1 MENLYFV
8 LVSTPGLFASIIRQV
23 TGIEYCHVALAFDPD
38 LHETYSVGRRVPSVP
53 VIAGFVQEDAHRIL
67 QVFPTASYR
76 VVSYPCSAEFKDR
89 LRRELRRCWQRRFH
103 FHYCVLG
110 LPFILMGRPFYQK
123 NHFTCSSFLAR
134 VLSKNGMHLFSK
146 HFSLVTPRDF
156 YELPGTRLVY
166 EGSLAGYIGRQPLLY
181 EKRRAYEA

>member
-1 MENLYFV
+1 MEQLYFV
-8 LVSTPGLFASIIRQV
+8 LVSTPGLFASLIRLV

-38 LHETYSVGRRVPSVP
+38 LRETYSVGRRVPSVP
-53 VIAGFVQEDAHRIL
+53 IIAGFVQEDARRIL
-67 QVFPTASYR
+67 DVFPTASYR
-76 VVSYPCSAEFKDR
+76 VVSYPCDPDCKER
-89 LRRELRRCWQRRFH
+89 LRRELRICWRRRFH

-134 VLSKNGMHLFSK
+134 VLSKNGMHLFGK

-156 YELPGTRLVY
+156 FELPGTRLVY
-166 EGSLAGYIGRQPLLY
+166 EGPLAGYVDHRPRLY
-181 EKRRAYEA
+181 EKRRVYES

>member
-76 VVSYPCSAEFKDR
+76 FSFSLLCPGASVYSDGAA
-89 LRRELRRCWQRRFH
+89 L
-103 FHYCVLG
+103 
-110 LPFILMGRPFYQK
+110 LPKEPFYLQFVFGPCTEQK
-123 NHFTCSSFLAR
+123 RHAFIQQAF
-134 VLSKNGMHLFSK
+134 F
-146 HFSLVTPRDF
+146 
-156 YELPGTRLVY
+156 PGN
-166 EGSLAGYIGRQPLLY
+166 PP
-181 EKRRAYEA
+181 

>member
-89 LRRELRRCWQRRFH
+89 LRRELRR
-103 FHYCVLG
+103 VLAAPFSFSLLCPG
-110 LPFILMGRPFYQK
+110 ASVYSDGAALLPKEPFYLQFVFGPCTEQK
-123 NHFTCSSFLAR
+123 RHAFIQQAF
-134 VLSKNGMHLFSK
+134 F
-146 HFSLVTPRDF
+146 
-156 YELPGTRLVY
+156 PGN
-166 EGSLAGYIGRQPLLY
+166 PP
-181 EKRRAYEA
+181 